1 MLALNIVDALEES
14 VEPFGAAIHLEG
26 VEEAPVGKA
35 DRDAVL
41 AAADINANA
50 NVGTGGSVHGV
61 ACVGQTYR
69 FVRRSRLLSEPHQK
83 ADRHHPG

>member
-1 MLALNIVDALEES
+1 MAPQVVDALEKS
-14 VEPFGAAIHLEG
+14 VKPFGAVIHLEG

-61 ACVGQTYR
+61 ACVGQTHR
-69 FVRRSRLLSEPHQK
+69 FVRRSCLLSK
-83 ADRHHPG
+83 ATSEG